1 MKRRYWGEKKQK
13 YALSAKENE
22 GDSTINIPALFQKS
36 ANSYSN
42 LPHINPDI
50 AFELNKAFRQM
61 LHLD

>member
-1 MKRRYWGEKKQK
+1 MKRRFLGEKKQK
-13 YALSAKENE
+13 YALSAEENE

-42 LPHINPDI
+42 LNNINPDI
-50 AFELNKAFRQM
+50 AFELNKEFRQM